1 MLYLIYTC
9 VNKVIHLK
17 NERRISMRK
26 ITIED
31 LANKI
36 RKSISSSELATYY
49 ITDIPFRVHK
59 GKSREKEEIVDV
71 EGENKYDAI
80 YEKLCENLW
89 SNKKIVF
96 WNTDGNS
103 TYKGTITV
111 DSTVI
116 VEFNYCSLEGQSWL
130 YQKCKEN

>member
-1 MLYLIYTC
+1 
-9 VNKVIHLK
+9 
-17 NERRISMRK
+17 MRK

-71 EGENKYDAI
+71 EGESKYDAI

-89 SNKKIVF
+89 SNKKVVF
-96 WNTDGNS
+96 CNTDGNG
-103 TYKGTITV
+103 TYKGIMVV

-116 VEFNYCSLEGQSWL
+116 VEFNYCSLEGQNWL
-130 YQKCKEN
+130 YQKYK